1 VPCGSFVADVGE
13 GRVSPAP
20 DAASISVV
28 VPTYNDVAHIGE
40 ALRSIVSQTA
50 LPGEIVVS
58 DDGSDDG
65 TEQFVRSFAERHA
78 DSVPVRYTRRP
89 SQGGDAAA
97 RNSGIAAAHGDWIA
111 ICDSDDTWAANKLER
126 QLDFIGNW
134 SGSRPIV
141 LLGTHGYNTNDAG
154 RVISTAAMGPTSE
167 EAYDAVRHRG
177 GLFFVIHSSVLYARA
192 EVEALGGYSTAE
204 YGPANEFDLFC
215 RMAERGIVMSLPEP
229 LVYYRKRA
237 GSMQLDLFWDRHRNV
252 QRLAENQRRRVNG
265 EATLSAAE
273 FSAQLAAAPWWSRVR
288 RRRHAWGMF
297 YYRAGATDMVN
308 GRRLRGSLE
317 LALAS
322 ILDTTR
328 LRAGV
333 GNAFRARRGGGSRT
347 PPAQSLDLEPIP

>member
-1 VPCGSFVADVGE
+1 MPLAPDAGDVE
-13 GRVSPAP
+13 ERVSCAP

-40 ALRSIVSQTA
+40 ALTSIVNQTV

-58 DDGSDDG
+58 DDGSADG

-78 DSVPVRYTRRP
+78 DTLAIRYARRP
-89 SQGGDAAA
+89 SRGGDAAA

-154 RVISTAAMGPTSE
+154 RVISAAAMGPTSE
-167 EAYDAVRHRG
+167 EDYDAVRHRG
-177 GLFFVIHSSVLYARA
+177 GLFFVIHSSVLYSRA
-192 EVEALGGYSTAE
+192 VIEALGGYSTAE

-215 RMAERGIVMSLPEP
+215 RMAERGVVMSLPEP

-237 GSMQLDLFWDRHRNV
+237 GSMQLDLFWERHRNV
-252 QRLAENQRRRVNG
+252 QRLAENRRRAVNG
-265 EATLSAAE
+265 EAPLSAEE
-273 FSAQLAAAPWWSRVR
+273 FSTQLASASAWVRFR
-288 RRRHAWGMF
+288 RRKQAWGMF

-308 GRRLRGSLE
+308 GRRLRGGLE
-317 LALAS
+317 LTLAS
-322 ILDTTR
+322 LLDGTR
-328 LRAGV
+328 LRSGI
-333 GNAFRARRGGGSRT
+333 GNALRARRGGDSRT
-347 PPAQSLDLEPIP
+347 APAQSLDLEPIP